1 MTSSASGEARG
12 IVLLLPTKNHPVP
25 TPAFRAGAPINPL
38 SSPQFRKHKP
48 KVASSVNKSNHEF
61 LVGGKIIQLPFRL
74 LLTKNHPI
82 LTLAFRAGAPVNPLG
97 SPLFRIR
104 HQPFWAPPVV
114 EISLPKNQI

>member
-48 KVASSVNKSNHEF
+48 KVASSPVNGWTDHLMVSNCPIPETAEV
-61 LVGGKIIQLPFRL
+61 LQVRCPPFG
-74 LLTKNHPI
+74 
-82 LTLAFRAGAPVNPLG
+82 AGAPVNPLG